1 MENNELKHHGIIGM
15 KWGVRRY
22 QNKDGTLTAAG
33 KKRASR
39 LESQYNDLTGKKLA
53 KSSKNTSESQGTK
66 KKLSDMTDDEL
77 KSRINRLQSEKTY
90 LDLDKQVKAL
100 QPEQISRGKKF
111 FKRLSNDVIVPAA
124 VESGKRLLADFINK
138 KGREALGLN
147 GNVTDP
153 MKDLEKEVNSLNLKK
168 QKNELNKYFE
178 REREKESKTKQTSDF
193 KQSSKQENKK
203 SNKQENNSQSTSND
217 RNQKNYD
224 SVSIDLDKIFSNI
237 SKQNNVSLPDSNQN
251 VLSLPDPTDKKKKK

>member
-1 MENNELKHHGIIGM
+1 M

-22 QNKDGTLTAAG
+22 QNKDGTLTATG

-53 KSSKNTSESQGTK
+53 KSSKNTSESQSTK

-147 GNVTDP
+147 GDITDP
-153 MKDLEKEVNSLNLKK
+153 MKDLEKEVKSLNLKK
-168 QKNELNKYFE
+168 QKHELNKYFE
-178 REREKESKTKQTSDF
+178 REREKDSKATSDS

-203 SNKQENNSQSTSND
+203 SN
-217 RNQKNYD
+217 
-224 SVSIDLDKIFSNI
+224 
-237 SKQNNVSLPDSNQN
+237 SNQN

>member
-147 GNVTDP
+147 GDITDP
-153 MKDLEKEVNSLNLKK
+153 MKDLEKEVKSLNLKK
-168 QKNELNKYFE
+168 QKHELNKYFE
-178 REREKESKTKQTSDF
+178 REREKDSKATSDS

-203 SNKQENNSQSTSND
+203 SN
-217 RNQKNYD
+217 
-224 SVSIDLDKIFSNI
+224 
-237 SKQNNVSLPDSNQN
+237 SNQN

>member
-147 GNVTDP
+147 GDITDP
-153 MKDLEKEVNSLNLKK
+153 MKDLEKEVKSLNLKK
-168 QKNELNKYFE
+168 QKHELTTYFE
-178 REREKESKTKQTSDF
+178 SEREKDSKATSDS

-203 SNKQENNSQSTSND
+203 SN
-217 RNQKNYD
+217 
-224 SVSIDLDKIFSNI
+224 
-237 SKQNNVSLPDSNQN
+237 SNQN

>member
-77 KSRINRLQSEKTY
+77 KSRINRLQSEKIY

-147 GNVTDP
+147 GDITDP
-153 MKDLEKEVNSLNLKK
+153 MKDLEKEVKSLNLKK

-178 REREKESKTKQTSDF
+178 REREKDSKATSDS

-203 SNKQENNSQSTSND
+203 SN
-217 RNQKNYD
+217 
-224 SVSIDLDKIFSNI
+224 
-237 SKQNNVSLPDSNQN
+237 SNQN

>member
-22 QNKDGTLTAAG
+22 QNKDGTLTATG

-53 KSSKNTSESQGTK
+53 KSSKNTSESQSTK

-147 GNVTDP
+147 GDITDP
-153 MKDLEKEVNSLNLKK
+153 MKDLEKEVKSLNLKK
-168 QKNELNKYFE
+168 QKHELNKYFE
-178 REREKESKTKQTSDF
+178 REREKDSKATSDS

-203 SNKQENNSQSTSND
+203 SN
-217 RNQKNYD
+217 
-224 SVSIDLDKIFSNI
+224 
-237 SKQNNVSLPDSNQN
+237 SNQN

>member
-1 MENNELKHHGIIGM
+1 MKNDELKHHGIIGM
-15 KWGVRRY
+15 KWGIRRY

-39 LESQYNDLTGKKLA
+39 LESQYNDLTGKKLV

-147 GNVTDP
+147 GDITDP
-153 MKDLEKEVNSLNLKK
+153 MKDLEKEVKSLNLKK
-168 QKNELNKYFE
+168 QKHELNKYFE
-178 REREKESKTKQTSDF
+178 REREKDSKATSDS

-203 SNKQENNSQSTSND
+203 SN
-217 RNQKNYD
+217 
-224 SVSIDLDKIFSNI
+224 
-237 SKQNNVSLPDSNQN
+237 SNQN

>member
-15 KWGVRRY
+15 KWGIRRY
-22 QNKDGTLTAAG
+22 QNKDGTLTAAV

-39 LESQYNDLTGKKLA
+39 LESRYNDLTGKKLV
-53 KSSKNTSESQGTK
+53 KSSKNTSELQGTK

-147 GNVTDP
+147 GDITDP
-153 MKDLEKEVNSLNLKK
+153 MKDLEKEVKSLNLKK
-168 QKNELNKYFE
+168 QKHELNKYFE
-178 REREKESKTKQTSDF
+178 REREKDSKATSDS

-203 SNKQENNSQSTSND
+203 SN
-217 RNQKNYD
+217 
-224 SVSIDLDKIFSNI
+224 
-237 SKQNNVSLPDSNQN
+237 SNQN